1 MRIFLVFIFLVGCAG
16 SEYHETIRLLNKLE
30 NAEVI
35 ETYIG
40 NTELFTYEEI
50 SARLMV
56 KDSIEILVGSSI
68 TPKSFDKAEIKII
81 EFDNWKFYRYLC
93 QDNETRMG
101 LWQDSSISIGG
112 SNKLWGLD
120 IMNIQSLIEK
130 TDDLRKVIL
139 DSIPTY
145 PEYLKSTI
153 GGNYREYYFKIDKS
167 IELDSVTLSNDCL
180 VLEKGGIER

>member
-1 MRIFLVFIFLVGCAG
+1 MRICLIFLFLVGCAG
-16 SEYHETIRLLNKLE
+16 SEYHETIRLLNNLE
-30 NAEVI
+30 DTEVL

-40 NTELFTYEEI
+40 NKDITYEEI
-50 SARLMV
+50 SAKLLV
-56 KDSIEILVGSSI
+56 KDSIEIFIGSSI
-68 TPKSFDKAEIKII
+68 TPESFKKANIKIY
-81 EFDNWKFYRYLC
+81 EFENWKFYRYLC
-93 QDNETRMG
+93 QDNETRSG
-101 LWQDSSISIGG
+101 FWQVSSIVIGG

-153 GGNYREYYFKIDKS
+153 GGNYREYFFKIDKS
-167 IELDSVTLSNDCL
+167 IKLDSVALSLDCV
-180 VLEKGGIER
+180 VLEKGGVER